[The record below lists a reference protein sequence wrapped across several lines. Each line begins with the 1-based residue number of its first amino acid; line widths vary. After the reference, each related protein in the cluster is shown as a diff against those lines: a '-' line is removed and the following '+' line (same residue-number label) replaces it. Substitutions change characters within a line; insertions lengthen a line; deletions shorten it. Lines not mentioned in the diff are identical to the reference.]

1 MPATAQPSIDPV
13 QDLAGFAERLE
24 GADASAI
31 ERLIARLLRRLAA
44 ALASLIEDFR
54 AAPGSPQGDVRGFA
68 PELEPEPRRRAP
80 VTRTPAPPPSLLQRG
95 WGWLRRLMPGKP
107 AFAGQAEDSVC
118 GPEIAGPE
126 IAGPATGAIEL
137 VPSDVVADAWTSPSG
152 DMDAPSSPSAL
163 PEAADSAPP
172 ALGLPQCGL
181 SPLPVSNQ
189 SVFGISR
196 PSPQPSPEGE
206 GETQQMSPLS
216 RVREREGVR
225 ATVETFRLNALRRRS
240 PAPQRTRCAGPCFP
254 PLTNSRRGADPP
266 ANFFQSA

>member
-1 MPATAQPSIDPV
+1 MPATPEPSIDPV

-95 WGWLRRLMPGKP
+95 WGWLRRLMPGKA
-107 AFAGQAEDSVC
+107 AFEDQAEDSVS
-118 GPEIAGPE
+118 GPE
-126 IAGPATGAIEL
+126 IAGPATDAIEL

-181 SPLPVSNQ
+181 SPSPVSEQ
-189 SVFGISR
+189 TVFGIGR

-216 RVREREGVR
+216 RVRERDGVR
-225 ATVETFRLNALRRRS
+225 ATVETVRLNALRRQSSAR
-240 PAPQRTRCAGPCFP
+240 QRTRCAGPCFP
-254 PLTNSRRGADPP
+254 HLADLRWGADPP

>member
-54 AAPGSPQGDVRGFA
+54 AGQLA
-68 PELEPEPRRRAP
+68 PEPEPEPRRRAP

-95 WGWLRRLMPGKP
+95 LGWLRRLMPGKA
-107 AFAGQAEDSVC
+107 AFEDQAEDSVS
-118 GPEIAGPE
+118 GPE
-126 IAGPATGAIEL
+126 IAGPATGPIEL
-137 VPSDVVADAWTSPSG
+137 VPSDAVADAWTSPSG
-152 DMDAPSSPSAL
+152 DMDAPSSPPAL

-181 SPLPVSNQ
+181 SPSPVSGQ